1 MNQKVTVPDI
11 LAKRYSDMGIT
22 DFPKTRLGLP
32 DMRRKFNHQW
42 WGIIEK
48 QIEKEK
54 EEQAEQEAK
63 QARER
68 LKSTFQD
75 VHSEPCAIC
84 YEPKVFSHAT
94 LKCSHSYCLDCF
106 IKHCRSN
113 NKCPLCRD
121 EFAPMIKKPMIA
133 PEEYKEAIAYMAMK
147 AKQHNHQGD
156 VLELPQYIYA
166 QLNDYATTK
175 REDIF
180 NEVMDTIHLT
190 VLRSIRA
197 TCKYYDTQLASS

>member
-75 VHSEPCAIC
+75 VHE
-84 YEPKVFSHAT
+84 
-94 LKCSHSYCLDCF
+94 
-106 IKHCRSN
+106 
-113 NKCPLCRD
+113 
-121 EFAPMIKKPMIA
+121 M
-133 PEEYKEAIAYMAMK
+133 
-147 AKQHNHQGD
+147 
-156 VLELPQYIYA
+156 
-166 QLNDYATTK
+166 
-175 REDIF
+175 
-180 NEVMDTIHLT
+180 
-190 VLRSIRA
+190 
-197 TCKYYDTQLASS
+197 